1 MGNLGKTFAL
11 VIVVVLLSSLLTVP
25 SVLVRATSPKT
36 IIVPDNYPTI
46 QTAIGNASNGDTII
60 VRNGTYQ
67 EQVLDINKSLSLI
80 GENSDMTKIIIQT
93 ANPLQVNA
101 NQVTISG
108 LTIMGDVASILVNG
122 TDFQLSNNY
131 LNAEVS
137 VTGDGA
143 QIVGNVFNG
152 LSASLTVTGSYGVI
166 AENTFTDVG
175 LSCAGSFNRIFNNQ
189 ITIYQAPHGMLSP
202 INSNS
207 GIALSALSNF
217 IFNNTVT
224 SGSINLDGN
233 SSNNIIEKNNVFSI
247 FLFESRNNM
256 ICGNYISF
264 IQSYVDSNNVFYGND
279 IQGINLADQNVGTFY
294 ENNFMFVGGKTI
306 KNVMVDLGVV
316 NSLIFDNGSVGNYW
330 SDYLSQCSNSTE
342 IGNSGIRDTPY
353 VIYLANGLVS
363 IHKYL
368 LSDQSNYTITI
379 TDRYPLMAPF
389 DVSTV
394 QIQLP
399 SWANTTPPN
408 MPAPLALLQNLS
420 AQTNP
425 TSTPKPTDALISA
438 LVIPIIAAFAF
449 SLAVVV
455 FLKFYRSH
463 RN

>member
-425 TSTPKPTDALISA
+425 NSTPKPTDALISA